1 MNELAEAREMFKRK
15 IKRAFARADSNN
27 SGTLEEEGL
36 RLVLKIC
43 SRRIDNA
50 DTWRIFGYLDRES
63 SGFVKLH
70 DLEEFLLKPPGPRQI
85 IHLLMADNLFQP
97 DRFLE
102 YRTWE
107 VKSRPL
113 DFRLGPGRNN
123 IAAFFDDSS
132 NLKMATLLRKGA
144 KLAFINTVRV
154 DNLGYYDIM
163 DALSCISCP
172 FSLTFFTQ
180 DIWDGA
186 EGSNGELKF
195 SKDLPDSLNVK
206 EEELV
211 HRPYLSL
218 RSPELVKK
226 IYLESFSSP
235 HCEHCPLDDSWF
247 AYVHRFME
255 DETFSEGSFWLSYA
269 IMLLIGLST
278 LAYILQTVPSYED
291 WWGWQRIE
299 GVLSIL
305 FSIEFG
311 VRLIVCRNMFHYMA
325 DPWNIIDFCAVA
337 PFWIEIVSWGALDAS
352 TLRIVRSVRLFRILR
367 LSKTGSFGEAID
379 ICKTTISSSIHWM
392 IVLCWLAV
400 LIIIVF
406 GSFAWIIEK
415 GEWEI
420 YTECEVMSQN
430 LTCFSESVSSLL
442 QSNLNIVS
450 SQACELEC
458 EVGVEGG
465 CCCFDQ
471 ITGYCEFW
479 SNPSLQNV
487 NDLSLSASLCNVY
500 ELSLRPSEDTASPF
514 VSMIEGMWWICVTLT
529 MVGYGDYSATT
540 IPGKFVALVC
550 TQIGIFFVACPIIVV
565 GFHFTVALF
574 RLQIKKVIFV
584 FKSQGKATVNCL
596 LELANAVVEMEL
608 FDDEDELVMLSN
620 RINSEEK
627 LKQLLSL
634 NTGWNYLPHAE
645 EEKPGLPRT
654 SQFKLFVL
662 YTIFGRSFQ
671 RNKKA
676 MFKRGIKFEKDL
688 DLIMP
693 KFGSTMSVL
702 DMNVS
707 RQNLLTLGS
716 NYPNTPRSSSGLQR
730 LQSSPR
736 STYSTSSRP
745 QSASSRNLPLAGKY
759 LFPGKS
765 SSLSSR
771 KLRSQSNPF
780 AK

>member
-1 MNELAEAREMFKRK
+1 
-15 IKRAFARADSNN
+15 
-27 SGTLEEEGL
+27 
-36 RLVLKIC
+36 
-43 SRRIDNA
+43 
-50 DTWRIFGYLDRES
+50 
-63 SGFVKLH
+63 
-70 DLEEFLLKPPGPRQI
+70 
-85 IHLLMADNLFQP
+85 MADNLFQP

-107 VKSRPL
+107 VKSRPF
-113 DFRLGPGRNN
+113 DFRLGPGKNN
-123 IAAFFDDSS
+123 ISAFFDHSS
-132 NLKMATLLRKGA
+132 NIKMATLLRKGA

-154 DNLGYYDIM
+154 DILGYYDIM

-186 EGSNGELKF
+186 RGSNGQLKF
-195 SKDLPDSLNVK
+195 FKDLPDSLNVD
-206 EEELV
+206 EEKLI

-218 RSPELVKK
+218 RCPELVKK

-235 HCEHCPLDDSWF
+235 HCEHCPLDDSWII
-247 AYVHRFME
+247 YVHRFME
-255 DETFSEGSFWLSYA
+255 DDTFSEGSRWLSYA
-269 IMLLIGLST
+269 IMLLISLST
-278 LAYILQTVPSYED
+278 VAYILQTVPNYED
-291 WWGWQRIE
+291 WKGWQRIE

-311 VRLIVCRNMFHYMA
+311 VRLIVCRNMFHYMG

-352 TLRIVRSVRLFRILR
+352 TLRIVRSVRLFRLLR

-392 IVLCWLAV
+392 MVLCWLAV
-400 LIIIVF
+400 LIIVVF

-415 GEWEI
+415 GKWEI
-420 YTECEVMSQN
+420 FSECEIMTSN
-430 LTCFSESVSSLL
+430 MTCFSESISSPLL
-442 QSNLNIVS
+442 SNLNIVS

-458 EVGVEGG
+458 EVSVEGG
-465 CCCFDQ
+465 CCFFDQ
-471 ITGYCEFW
+471 ITGYCGFW

-514 VSMIEGMWWICVTLT
+514 VSMLEGMWWILVTMT
-529 MVGYGDYSATT
+529 MVGYGEFSATT
-540 IPGKFVALVC
+540 TWGKLIALVC
-550 TQIGIFFVACPIIVV
+550 TQIGIFFVACPIIIV

-584 FKSQGKATVNCL
+584 FKSQGKATVIGL

-608 FDDEDELVMLSN
+608 FDHEDELVMLSN
-620 RINSEEK
+620 RINSDEK

-645 EEKPGLPRT
+645 EERPGLPRT

-676 MFKRGIKFEKDL
+676 MFRRGIKFEKDL

-702 DMNVS
+702 DMNLS
-707 RQNLLTLGS
+707 RQKSLTLGS
-716 NYPNTPRSSSGLQR
+716 NYQNTPRSSSGMPRSPKSSPRSPRSRSLQNT
-730 LQSSPR
+730 PR

-745 QSASSRNLPLAGKY
+745 QSASSRNLPIVSKY

-771 KLRSQSNPF
+771 KLTGRRQSSPVT
-780 AK
+780 KSEKEK